1 MAKFPEPPAA
11 LEEPAEIKV
20 LPAETQLWR
29 VHYLGGT
36 YPSAWNEF
44 RFWGPT
50 TSRFDHHTPPA
61 TKQTRGVMYLA
72 DWPTTCLAEVFQATR
87 VIDRKRDE
95 PWLTGFETARD
106 LRLLDLTGA
115 WPTRAGASMAIN
127 AGPRPR
133 AQRWSRL
140 IYETYEDIDGLHYCS
155 SMHANEPAVALYER
169 ARSALPAAPIFSRAL
184 ADAALLSRLDAVSL
198 RLGYALI

>member
-1 MAKFPEPPAA
+1 
-11 LEEPAEIKV
+11 
-20 LPAETQLWR
+20 
-29 VHYLGGT
+29 
-36 YPSAWNEF
+36 
-44 RFWGPT
+44 
-50 TSRFDHHTPPA
+50 
-61 TKQTRGVMYLA
+61 MYLA